1 VSNSFPEFVPVSP
14 YKVNSITDMNPVSLG
29 EIRSFLEQDPPRIPI
44 KQVTGFTQF
53 NAQSAFVATQENTSS
68 TVYGALTT
76 PGPTLSNLAPG
87 SYVLL
92 YGATSS
98 IVTGASGTGYCAPS
112 VNGAP
117 PASGSDCAIGVFGAG
132 GTMTSSAMASAITLT
147 SEGGNTVELQYK
159 VAGIPTLSFS
169 NRWLLALRYD

>member
-1 VSNSFPEFVPVSP
+1 VSNPFPEFVPVSP

-53 NAQSAFVATQENTSS
+53 QATSAFVATQENTSS
-68 TVYGALTT
+68 NVYGALAT

-98 IVTGASGTGYCAPS
+98 LVTGVAGTAYCAPS
-112 VNGAP
+112 VNGAG
-117 PASGSDCAIGVFGAG
+117 PAANSDCTIGVVSPSSPF
-132 GTMTSSAMASAITLT
+132 SSAMASAITLT
-147 SEGGNTVELQYK
+147 GEGGNTVELQYK
-159 VAGIPTLSFS
+159 IASVTTLSFS
-169 NRWLLALRYD
+169 NRWIMALRYD